1 MKLKDYEMPQY
12 GMDGGADAE
21 DLKQYSLKN
30 FDLKTYQLTQT
41 APDPPPMAA
50 PYVPALP
57 EPEPSTEQPNE
68 PSFSA
73 APHPVETELNPP
85 ALAPY
90 DVQFGAHFSLQTVS
104 YSPLS
109 PAEPWKLPR
118 WVVASV
124 GIFFGSAAVLTLAV
138 CVALL
143 RDPKPAPTAEV
154 AVPPAAVATTITAP
168 APRPAAEVARA
179 AAPPV
184 VRHSAP
190 PTTSAMRNDSAPAR
204 RVVVSRHPSVVRR
217 QSYRS
222 RRVASKSSSPSL
234 ASQETETASRR
245 PPPDALDQLLGESSL

>member
-1 MKLKDYEMPQY
+1 VKLKDYDP
-12 GMDGGADAE
+12 E

-30 FDLKTYQLTQT
+30 FDLRTYRLTQT
-41 APDPPPMAA
+41 APEPAPMAA

-57 EPEPSTEQPNE
+57 EPEPSPAQPNE
-68 PSFSA
+68 PSFSP
-73 APHPVETELNPP
+73 APNPVETELNPP

-109 PAEPWKLPR
+109 PDEPWKLPR

-143 RDPKPAPTAEV
+143 RDAKPAPTAEA
-154 AVPPAAVATTITAP
+154 AVPPAPVATTIAP
-168 APRPAAEVARA
+168 PALPPPADVARA
-179 AAPPV
+179 AGPAV
-184 VRHSAP
+184 VRHPVPATATVMRNVAAP
-190 PTTSAMRNDSAPAR
+190 PHRI
-204 RVVVSRHPSVVRR
+204 VVSRHPSVVRR

-234 ASQETETASRR
+234 AAQETETASRR